1 METSPTL
8 LNALRGAGDSDAWAE
23 LVNLYAPLIRGWLVR
38 MGARPSDLD
47 DMTQDVLTVV
57 VSRVGEFDRN
67 PQVGSF
73 RSWLRTIAVNCWRSH
88 IRKQKKQAAAVG
100 GSQFGEFIAELE
112 DPNSGLS
119 KLWDREHD
127 HHVMQHLFQQT
138 RGKVAEST
146 WRAFERFAIDGL
158 SAREAAEE
166 LGVSENAIFIAKS
179 RVMTQLRQRGRGL
192 ID

>member
-8 LNALRGAGDSDAWAE
+8 LNALQGADGNDAWVE
-23 LVNLYAPLIRGWLVR
+23 LVKIYAPLIRGWLVR

-57 VSRVGEFDRN
+57 VRRVGEFERN
-67 PQVGSF
+67 EQTGSF
-73 RSWLRTIAVNCWRSH
+73 RSWLRTIAVNCWRSFL
-88 IRKQKKQAAAVG
+88 RKGGKRPAAVG
-100 GSQFGEFIAELE
+100 GSQFGEFVAELA

-119 KLWDREHD
+119 QRWNREHD
-127 HHVMQHLFQQT
+127 QHVIAHLFKQA
-138 RGKVAEST
+138 RGQVTEST

-158 SAREAAEE
+158 SAREAAQE

-179 RVMTQLRQRGRGL
+179 RVMAQLRQRGAGL